1 MCIRVTFCDEL
12 LGPSFRNAL
21 PPISRDW
28 YDQSGRITQK
38 EPPLPKDAL
47 REFLEFIES
56 SQPESVEKLMH
67 RVLLKSRE
75 LTGAEAGTIFILRGR
90 GRHSRLEAADSQ
102 NDVIAVKP
110 ASFVLPITTSSIA
123 GYTAATAETVF
134 VDDLYDLSTSV
145 PYTFDRRFDKRH
157 GYHSRSMLSFP
168 LLNYDHRVVGVVQ
181 LINRRTAGS
190 DAPKAFGDEQAG
202 LIVPV
207 NHIVGS
213 AIERADMMQRI
224 KGQNVRL
231 RDRNKTL
238 AEQRTTIA
246 ALQDETEEA
255 FQLSI
260 NLLARAAEVHDTNTA
275 THVLR
280 VNEYSYFIAR
290 TLGMPQPFCDEIRY
304 SAQLHD
310 VGKMSVDGKVLR
322 KKGPLDD
329 DERTE
334 MNQHPFFGYQ
344 ILESSDRLQMAA
356 AIALNHH
363 ERWDGT
369 GYPNGRR
376 GEEIP
381 VESRIVSVADIYDA
395 LRSARPY
402 KKGFSHDEATKIIL
416 EGDDRLDPNG
426 HLDPNLVALFADHHD
441 SMAEIFE
448 SLAD

>member
-1 MCIRVTFCDEL
+1 M
-12 LGPSFRNAL
+12 
-21 PPISRDW
+21 
-28 YDQSGRITQK
+28 
-38 EPPLPKDAL
+38 DAL

-56 SQPESVEKLMH
+56 SKPESVEKLMH
-67 RVLLKSRE
+67 RVLFKCRE
-75 LTGAEAGTIFILRGR
+75 LAGAEAGTIFIVRGR
-90 GRHSRLEAADSQ
+90 GRSRQLEAADSQ

-110 ASFVLPITTSSIA
+110 AAFVVPITPSSIA
-123 GYTAATAETVF
+123 GYTATTGETVF
-134 VDDLYDLSTSV
+134 VEDLYDLPRSV

-168 LLNYDHRVVGVVQ
+168 LLNYDRMVVGVVQ
-181 LINRRTAGS
+181 LINRRS
-190 DAPKAFGDEQAG
+190 DEVDQPLAFGEEQAG

-213 AIERADMMQRI
+213 AIERAEMLGRI
-224 KGQNVRL
+224 RAQNVRL

-238 AEQRTTIA
+238 AEQREKIA
-246 ALQDETEEA
+246 ALHEETEEA

-275 THVLR
+275 SHVLR
-280 VNEYSYFIAR
+280 VNAYSYFIAK
-290 TLGMPQPFCDEIRY
+290 TYGLAKEFCAEIRY

-310 VGKMSVDGKVLR
+310 VGKMSVDGMVLR

-334 MNQHPFFGYQ
+334 MNQHPYFGYQ

-376 GEEIP
+376 GEETPI
-381 VESRIVSVADIYDA
+381 EARIVALADIYDA
-395 LRSARPY
+395 LRSTRPY
-402 KKGFSHDEATKIIL
+402 KPGFSHDQTCRIIL
-416 EGDDRLDPNG
+416 EGDDRMDPEG
-426 HLDPNLVALFADHHD
+426 HLDPELQRLFADHHKG
-441 SMAEIFE
+441 MAEIWDR
-448 SLAD
+448 LAE

>member
-1 MCIRVTFCDEL
+1 M
-12 LGPSFRNAL
+12 
-21 PPISRDW
+21 
-28 YDQSGRITQK
+28 
-38 EPPLPKDAL
+38 DAL

-56 SQPESVEKLMH
+56 SKPESVEKLMR
-67 RVLLKSRE
+67 RVLVKSRE

-90 GRHSRLEAADSQ
+90 GRHTRLEAADSQ

-123 GYTAATAETVF
+123 GFTAATSETVF
-134 VDDLYDLSTSV
+134 VENLYDLPASV
-145 PYTFDRRFDKRH
+145 PFTFDRRFDKHH
-157 GYHSRSMLSFP
+157 GYRSRSMLSFP
-168 LLNYDHRVVGVVQ
+168 LLNYDRKVVGVVQ
-181 LINRRTAGS
+181 LINRRVDGS
-190 DAPKAFGDEQAG
+190 DEPMAFGEEQAG

-213 AIERADMMQRI
+213 AIERADMLQRI
-224 KGQNVRL
+224 KAQNVRL

-238 AEQRTTIA
+238 AEQREKIA

-275 THVLR
+275 SHVMR

-290 TLGMPQPFCDEIRY
+290 TLGMPQGFCDEIRY

-322 KKGPLDD
+322 KKGPLDN
-329 DERTE
+329 DERSE
-334 MNQHPFFGYQ
+334 MNQHPFFGFQ

-376 GEEIP
+376 GDEIP
-381 VESRIVSVADIYDA
+381 IEARIVSLADIYDA
-395 LRSARPY
+395 LRATRPY
-402 KKGFSHDEATKIIL
+402 KAGFTHNRAAEILL

-426 HLDPNLVALFADHHD
+426 HFDPEIRRLFTDHHTG
-441 SMAEIFE
+441 MAEIWDRL
-448 SLAD
+448 SD

>member
-1 MCIRVTFCDEL
+1 M
-12 LGPSFRNAL
+12 
-21 PPISRDW
+21 
-28 YDQSGRITQK
+28 
-38 EPPLPKDAL
+38 DAL

-56 SQPESVEKLMH
+56 SKPESVEKLMR
-67 RVLLKSRE
+67 RVLVKSRE
-75 LTGAEAGTIFILRGR
+75 LTGAEAGTIFIVRGR
-90 GRHSRLEAADSQ
+90 GRSRRLEAADSQ

-110 ASFVLPITTSSIA
+110 ASFVVPMTTSSIA
-123 GYTAATAETVF
+123 GYTATTGETVF
-134 VDDLYDLSTSV
+134 VENLYDLPRSV
-145 PYTFDRRFDKRH
+145 PFTFDRRFDKRH

-168 LLNYDHRVVGVVQ
+168 LLNYDRRVVGVVQ
-181 LINRRTAGS
+181 LINRRSNEADEPMGFTE
-190 DAPKAFGDEQAG
+190 EQAG

-213 AIERADMMQRI
+213 AIERTDMLHRI
-224 KGQNVRL
+224 KAQNVRL

-238 AEQRTTIA
+238 AEQRERIA

-275 THVLR
+275 SHVLR

-290 TLGMPQPFCDEIRY
+290 KHGMPKDFCNEIHY

-310 VGKMSVDGKVLR
+310 VGKMSVDGMVLR
-322 KKGPLDD
+322 KEGPLDE
-329 DERTE
+329 DERAE

-369 GYPNGRR
+369 GYPNGRQ

-381 VESRIVSVADIYDA
+381 VEARIVSLADIYDA

-402 KKGFSHDEATKIIL
+402 KPGFSHEESVEILL
-416 EGDDRLDPNG
+416 EGDDRLDPDG
-426 HLDPNLVALFADHHD
+426 HLDPELQHLFAKHHTG
-441 SMAEIFE
+441 MAEIWDR
-448 SLAD
+448 LRD

>member
-1 MCIRVTFCDEL
+1 MI
-12 LGPSFRNAL
+12 GPK
-21 PPISRDW
+21 PPEGVERP
-28 YDQSGRITQK
+28 TM
-38 EPPLPKDAL
+38 DAL

-56 SQPESVEKLMH
+56 SKPESVEKLMR
-67 RVLLKSRE
+67 RVLVKSRE

-90 GRHSRLEAADSQ
+90 GRHTRLEAADSQ

-123 GYTAATAETVF
+123 GYTAATSETVF
-134 VDDLYDLSTSV
+134 VENLYDLPASV
-145 PYTFDRRFDKRH
+145 PFTFDQRFDKRH
-157 GYHSRSMLSFP
+157 GYRSRSMLSFP
-168 LLNYDHRVVGVVQ
+168 LLNYDRKVVGVVQ
-181 LINRRTAGS
+181 LINRRVDGS
-190 DAPKAFGDEQAG
+190 DEPMAFGEEQAG

-213 AIERADMMQRI
+213 AIERTDMLHRI
-224 KGQNVRL
+224 KAQNVRL

-238 AEQRTTIA
+238 AEQREKIA
-246 ALQDETEEA
+246 VLQDETEEA

-275 THVLR
+275 SHVMR

-290 TLGMPQPFCDEIRY
+290 TLGMPQGFSDEIRY

-322 KKGPLDD
+322 KKGPLDN
-329 DERTE
+329 DERSE
-334 MNQHPFFGYQ
+334 MNQHPFFGFQ

-369 GYPNGRR
+369 GYPNGRK
-376 GEEIP
+376 GDEIP
-381 VESRIVSVADIYDA
+381 IEARIVSLADIYDA

-402 KKGFSHDEATKIIL
+402 KAGFSHDKATSVLL
-416 EGDDRLDPNG
+416 EGDDRMDPEG
-426 HLDPNLVALFADHHD
+426 LGQLPPG
-441 SMAEIFE
+441 
-448 SLAD
+448 